1 MAAMQRSTDRIITTQ
16 VGSLPRP
23 IDLRQLWDD
32 RLAGRPSYDPQ
43 AFEARVR
50 SAVAEMVRRQA
61 ECGIDV
67 VSDGEQGR
75 VGWTAFLPE
84 RLNGL
89 EDRPIVRSGPTG
101 GGIGGRETA
110 KGEFDGYLAER
121 ARLQRQGE
129 GREYIPTPEAQQ
141 ALSVQTVNTGPV
153 SHKGFGPINKEI
165 DNLKAALSGVQ
176 VREAFIPSVGPDNMG
191 YQPGQVEFYKSQE
204 DYLHACAKAIREEYK
219 AILDA
224 GFVLQ
229 IDTPVAKFNALDLD
243 VSAFRKRFG
252 LLVEVFNE
260 TLAGLDTE
268 RVRLHVCYGGGRG
281 PHSEDA
287 QLPDFIDL
295 LLQVNAA
302 GLSYDQNPRHEWEWE
317 IWKERKLPDG
327 KVLIPGCVGH
337 TNDVIEHP
345 ELIRQRIVRLANLV
359 GRENVIAGSDCG
371 FAQSVFGP
379 KIHPDL
385 VWAKF
390 RALAEGARLATK
402 ELWGPGR
409 A

>member
-1 MAAMQRSTDRIITTQ
+1 MRRSTERILTTQ

-23 IDLRQLWDD
+23 IDLRKMWDD
-32 RLAGRPSYDPQ
+32 RLVGRPSFNQQ

-50 SAVAEMVRRQA
+50 QAVAEMVARQS

-75 VGWTAFLPE
+75 IGWTAFLPE
-84 RLNGL
+84 RLSGL
-89 EDRPIVRSGPTG
+89 EDRPVIRTGPTG
-101 GGIGGRETA
+101 GGMGGRIA
-110 KGEFDGYLAER
+110 ARGEFDGYMAER
-121 ARLQRQGE
+121 ARLQAMGE
-129 GREYIPTPEAQQ
+129 GREYIPTPEAVQ
-141 ALSVQTVNTGPV
+141 ALSVQTINTGPV
-153 SHKGFGPINKEI
+153 SHKGFGPINEEI
-165 DNLKAALSGVQ
+165 DNFKAALAKTHV
-176 VREAFIPSVGPDNMG
+176 VEAFLPSVGPDNMG
-191 YQPGQVEFYKSQE
+191 YQPGQVEYYRSQE
-204 DYLHACAKAIREEYK
+204 EYLRACARGIREEYR

-229 IDTPVAKFNALDLD
+229 IDTPVAKFNALGMAIAD
-243 VSAFRKRFG
+243 FRKRFG

-260 TLAGLDTE
+260 TLEGLDTD
-268 RVRLHVCYGGGRG
+268 RIRLHICYGGGRG
-281 PHSEDA
+281 PHSEDVT
-287 QLPDFIDL
+287 LPEFVDL
-295 LLQVNAA
+295 VLQVKAA

-317 IWKERKLPDG
+317 MWKEVKLPPG

-345 ELIRQRIVRLANLV
+345 ELVKQRIVRLARVV
-359 GRENVIAGSDCG
+359 GRENVIAGTDCG

-390 RALAEGARLATK
+390 KTLAEGARRATR
-402 ELWGPGR
+402 ELWG
-409 A
+409 

>member
-1 MAAMQRSTDRIITTQ
+1 M
-16 VGSLPRP
+16 
-23 IDLRQLWDD
+23 WDD
-32 RLAGRPSYDPQ
+32 RLAGRPSFNPE
-43 AFEARVR
+43 AFDARVR
-50 SAVAEMVRRQA
+50 SAVAEMVARQS

-75 VGWTAFLPE
+75 IGWTAFLPE

-89 EDRPIVRSGPTG
+89 EDRPVVRRGPIAG
-101 GGIGGRETA
+101 GMGGREAA
-110 KGEFDGYLAER
+110 KGEFDGYMAER
-121 ARLQRQGE
+121 ARLQAMGE
-129 GREYIPTPEAQQ
+129 GREYVPTPEAVK
-141 ALSVQTVNTGPV
+141 ALSVQTINTGPV

-165 DNLKAALSGVQ
+165 DNFKAALAKTQ
-176 VREAFIPSVGPDNMG
+176 VVEAFLPSVGPDNMG
-191 YQPGQVEFYKSQE
+191 YQPGQVEYYRSQE
-204 DYLHACAKAIREEYK
+204 EYLRACARAIREEYR

-229 IDTPVAKFNALDLD
+229 IDTPVAKFNALGMAVPD
-243 VSAFRKRFG
+243 FRKRFG

-260 TLAGLDTE
+260 TLEGLDTD
-268 RVRLHVCYGGGRG
+268 RIRLHICYGGGRG
-281 PHSEDA
+281 PHSEDVT
-287 QLPDFIDL
+287 LPEFIDL
-295 LLQVNAA
+295 VLQVKAA

-317 IWKERKLPDG
+317 MWKEVKLPPG

-345 ELIRQRIVRLANLV
+345 ELVKQRIVRLARLV
-359 GRENVIAGSDCG
+359 GRENVIAGTDCG

-390 RALAEGARLATK
+390 KTLAEGARRATR
-402 ELWGPGR
+402 ELWG
-409 A
+409 